1 MQENDGYSSNS
12 AVSVCADNII
22 KQVGVLQNP
31 YFSALKDGSMSLES
45 FRRTQE
51 QFYFAVHFFPRPMS
65 VLTARLPESQMR
77 LDILRNL
84 VEEHGDFK
92 ETGFHV
98 TSFRLFLQSIGSD
111 SDQLANLT
119 LCPAIRA
126 FNSVLI
132 ASCTFDEI
140 EVAVGCMGI
149 IEYMFA
155 DISAEI
161 GQSVVLKDWVAAEG
175 LCHYKLHASL
185 DKQHAREFFA
195 IIESKW
201 QDSTRRY
208 FIEQGLQLGS
218 YIFDRL
224 YRDLYGYE
232 IKAS

>member
-132 ASCTFDEI
+132 ASCTF
-140 EVAVGCMGI
+140 M
-149 IEYMFA
+149 
-155 DISAEI
+155 
-161 GQSVVLKDWVAAEG
+161 K
-175 LCHYKLHASL
+175 
-185 DKQHAREFFA
+185 
-195 IIESKW
+195 
-201 QDSTRRY
+201 
-208 FIEQGLQLGS
+208 
-218 YIFDRL
+218 
-224 YRDLYGYE
+224 
-232 IKAS
+232 